1 LVAFGDPGVLIVES
15 RLVEFTVDVPL
26 PDPEPEPEPE
36 PEPGMMGENIV
47 LDDEAVLGIDMVIE
61 RRMVE
66 SNVKKTRLEIC

>member
-36 PEPGMMGENIV
+36 AGMMGENIV
-47 LDDEAVLGIDMVIE
+47 LDDEAVLGIDMLIE